1 MSKIK
6 STTKLPNWDDARQLL
21 DQFKGHALMTV
32 TAKVCLGLTLQQI
45 KEKEGYKHGGARPAT
60 DKLTWPE
67 LLKAELGIS
76 DDTARRFM
84 LAADAVKAK
93 IAKIGGGDKLIGI
106 LGQPVQSLSKA
117 NAKALQ
123 DAIRTATDGES
134 MTSLLQE
141 FKLIKC
147 PPPAPDHSAGGS
159 AARTKPSELQL
170 AWDFAGGSV
179 ITELSK
185 LRHGAQF
192 QAALHTLPLTASDD
206 APFGLVDYAAEL
218 KATLATVEE
227 VLAARMKP

>member
-45 KEKEGYKHGGARPAT
+45 KEKEGYRAGRPVEA

-93 IAKIGGGDKLIGI
+93 IAKIGGGEKLIGI

-147 PPPAPDHSAGGS
+147 PPPAPDHSAGGK
-159 AARTKPSELQL
+159 AARTKRTDIQL

-179 ITELSK
+179 VTELSK
-185 LRHGAQF
+185 LRHGSNF

-227 VLAARMKP
+227 VLAARMKS